1 LTGFRQADWDE
12 QLVFE
17 RSKPGT
23 IAYSLP
29 SIAEDVRAALPKPLK
44 TVPKGLRRQKLPALP
59 ELSEPSVL
67 QHFIRL
73 SQMNYCI
80 DLGLYPL
87 GSCTMKYNPP
97 INERLITHPN
107 FADAHPL
114 QDITTVQGILEIL
127 YNLQQIL
134 SEITGMEQFSLQPAA
149 GAHGELTGVLIIR
162 AYFKDEGELDS
173 RREII
178 VPDSAHGTNPA
189 SAAMAGFDVVV
200 VPSNNEGQVD
210 LQALKSAVSER
221 TAGLMLTNP
230 NTLGLFEQKIESI
243 AKIIHDAGG
252 ILYYDGANLNA
263 NLGRVRPGDMGFDII
278 HTNLHKTFAT
288 PHGGGGPG
296 SGPVGVTKALAPYL
310 PVPIV
315 TYDGNQYSLDED
327 RPKSIGRVHSF
338 LGNAAVL
345 LKAYAYILRMGREG
359 LKAASDQAV
368 LSANYIMKKLADIR
382 GYTVPYAQNTWRK
395 HEIVISAKPLLQET
409 GISARDISKA
419 LLDRGIHAPT
429 FYFPSIVEEA
439 LMIEPTET
447 FEKTE
452 LDKFVKALREIAE
465 TAYTNP
471 DLVKQ
476 SPQNTAIGRLDEVKA
491 AHPRT
496 MALTWRMYQAKRKQ
510 ISTQ

>member
-1 LTGFRQADWDE
+1 MRHFHQADWDE
-12 QLVFE
+12 PLIFE
-17 RSKPGT
+17 RSKPGA

-29 SIAEDVRAALPKPLK
+29 QVSEDVRAALPEPLK
-44 TVPKGLRRQKLPALP
+44 MLPKSLRRLKPPALP

-67 QHFIRL
+67 QHFTRL

-97 INERLITHPN
+97 MNERLVEHPQ
-107 FADAHPL
+107 FSKMHPL
-114 QDITTVQGILEIL
+114 QNKSTIQGTLEIL

-134 SEITGMEQFSLQPAA
+134 SEITGMDQFTLQPAA

-162 AYFKDEGELDS
+162 AYFKDRGELAS

-189 SAAMAGFDVVV
+189 SAAMAGFNVVV
-200 VPSNNEGQVD
+200 VPSNSKGQVD
-210 LQALKSAVSER
+210 LQALKSAVSDK

-230 NTLGLFEQKIESI
+230 NTLGLFEQEIDSI
-243 AKIIHDAGG
+243 AKIIHDVGG
-252 ILYYDGANLNA
+252 LLYYDGANLNA
-263 NLGRVRPGDMGFDII
+263 NLGRVKPGDMGFDII
-278 HTNLHKTFAT
+278 HTNLHKTFAS

-296 SGPVGVTKALAPYL
+296 SGPVGVKDFLAPYL
-310 PVPIV
+310 PVPII
-315 TYDGNQYSLDED
+315 TYDGTQYSLDED
-327 RPKSIGRVHSF
+327 RPKSIGRVHGF

-345 LKAYAYILRMGREG
+345 LRAYAYILRLGRRG
-359 LKAASDQAV
+359 LLEASNHAV
-368 LSANYIMKKLADIR
+368 LCANYIMKKLVGVR
-382 GYTVPYAQNTWRK
+382 GYTVPYAPNTWRK
-395 HEIVISAKPLLQET
+395 HEVVISAKKLFRET
-409 GISARDISKA
+409 GISARDIAKA
-419 LLDRGIHAPT
+419 LLDWGIHAPT

-447 FEKTE
+447 YEKAE
-452 LDKFVKALREIAE
+452 LDLFVDALRDIAE

-471 DLVKQ
+471 EIVKQ
-476 SPQNTAIGRLDEVKA
+476 APKNTKVGRLDEVKA

-496 MALTWRMYQAKRKQ
+496 MALTWRMYQERQKQ
-510 ISTQ
+510 NSA